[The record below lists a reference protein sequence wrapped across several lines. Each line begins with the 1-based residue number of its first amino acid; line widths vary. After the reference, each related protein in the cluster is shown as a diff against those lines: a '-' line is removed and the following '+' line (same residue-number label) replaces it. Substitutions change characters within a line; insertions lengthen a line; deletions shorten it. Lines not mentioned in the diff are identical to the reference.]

1 MTNPILLNPIV
12 EVVVAALIYPGVVV
26 ALIAAGILAWV
37 RGTAQQTL
45 AHSGAA
51 GGGLAA
57 LRAAWGEE
65 AQLPAG
71 VYEPLLNAGAIAAVI
86 FPLLAL
92 ILLPVPGN
100 PLTYTLGLGGDLAAE
115 AGLLLGVPLVRL
127 LLGWLVPSPYT
138 RASADRGARLLAGA
152 ALPMGL
158 ALAAT
163 AEQVGS
169 QRLDIA
175 PQGVSLPLISLLA
188 RVLAALAFAC
198 VLPVLARVMVPQAL
212 VKAATAAREA
222 PEAVETDEADET
234 DAAEGAEGEESAE
247 DEDAEPAEDMADEED
262 EEDAETEPRAVGAT
276 PNELELT
283 GRDAVMLRVGE
294 ALQLVAVSA
303 FFIAAFV
310 LPLFSQFTAPLVHWL
325 LWIVGL
331 LVVAAG
337 IGLWQGYV
345 ASQNRPEKRGRASA
359 THVVAGDARPAR
371 ARRAGRR
378 CLGRARAVR
387 HPENS
392 PQRTQGRGRRGGQN
406 HRDHRGHRAEKG
418 ERAVGSR
425 AGFPLSCCAVPKSGD
440 SSRMW
445 RGECSAGALPA
456 LRTRAQVVRSLQVVL
471 ADPASDEHGFFAW
484 RVSRAG
490 KMPAV
495 QEARRLTAR

>member
-45 AHSGAA
+45 AHSGTAA
-51 GGGLAA
+51 GGLAA

-71 VYEPLLNAGAIAAVI
+71 VYEPLLNAGAIAAVV

-100 PLTYTLGLGGDLAAE
+100 PLTYTLGLGGDLAAG

-127 LLGWLVPSPYT
+127 LLGWLVPSHYT

-163 AEQVGS
+163 AEQMGS
-169 QRLDIA
+169 LRLDIA
-175 PQGVSLPLISLLA
+175 PQGASLPLISLLA

-212 VKAATAAREA
+212 VKAAAAAREA
-222 PEAVETDEADET
+222 PEAVETDGADET
-234 DAAEGAEGEESAE
+234 DAAEGAESAE
-247 DEDAEPAEDMADEED
+247 DAGDVEDLDDGEDDEAEAP
-262 EEDAETEPRAVGAT
+262 AVGASL
-276 PNELELT
+276 NELELT

-345 ASQNRPEKRGRASA
+345 ASQNRPESEVERPPLTWWLGMPVLLALA
-359 THVVAGDARPAR
+359 ALVAAAWAAR
-371 ARRAGRR
+371 
-378 CLGRARAVR
+378 
-387 HPENS
+387 
-392 PQRTQGRGRRGGQN
+392 
-406 HRDHRGHRAEKG
+406 
-418 ERAVGSR
+418 
-425 AGFPLSCCAVPKSGD
+425 VP
-440 SSRMW
+440 
-445 RGECSAGALPA
+445 
-456 LRTRAQVVRSLQVVL
+456 
-471 ADPASDEHGFFAW
+471 
-484 RVSRAG
+484 
-490 KMPAV
+490 
-495 QEARRLTAR
+495 